1 MRALRRLPFL
11 PECEMRALRRLPILP
26 ENEISPRSTRSD
38 TEEDWRRR
46 LPILPQIGVRLP
58 ILSQCAIGLPAPR
71 GVCGERESGRP
82 DVSARQKEGHVSGL
96 EPDGMV
102 TWQHAL

>member
-1 MRALRRLPFL
+1 
-11 PECEMRALRRLPILP
+11 MRALRRLPILP
-26 ENEISPRSTRSD
+26 ENEISPRNTRSG
-38 TEEDWRRR
+38 TEEDWRRRLPILPQIGVR

-58 ILSQCAIGLPAPR
+58 ILSQCAIGLPAPG
-71 GVCGERESGRP
+71 GVCGERESGRLH
-82 DVSARQKEGHVSGL
+82 VSARQKEGHVSGL